1 MEMKKSAKLSDKTPS
16 AFTGGAPA
24 RPVTGPGAARTRP
37 SGRGGV
43 AAAKAR
49 GISDKQASTVATMQ
63 KVMSKLNT
71 ELQNTSKAEKALQA
85 ITPEGGQ
92 APQNYQSAKAISD
105 EARWWGQT
113 GRGSL
118 THADGIWGPNT
129 KKALARIKQF
139 IADTKIQG
147 VLIQEGEGERPYGE
161 MDDAAIIKMADDNIV
176 NLGRLFDELGM
187 DVPVAAKGRG
197 GSGFILDQV
206 PRQLSPESAIA
217 RDPWPAHWGEVP
229 VTVGD
234 LRGLDRF
241 FLFLQGLTYT
251 ACKPLEGGDLDVVER
266 GRKEKKP
273 RERDIGYADD
283 GEIQQLAEEIL
294 SSSIWK
300 FAVPTGQLDINDA
313 EPETKPAEPATETK
327 PETKPAEKKPDA
339 AGPGSED
346 IVNPWAE
353 EKPSEGVICFYTIDD
368 MFKWFYNRARVVYGQ
383 LNTLSQE
390 SAPHPVRKG
399 PGGTPVGISDQ
410 DLRAANA
417 YQAAIAKLWKSW
429 GRIKRRVL
437 GMIRDPKHPVVTIE
451 MIMEAG
457 AGELGGLEPGGPGA
471 GRSRPG
477 AGGGGITIPGGGE
490 SYEDRALKGPIREFM
505 PMEWLLANDDFR
517 GDNTEAEDAVK
528 EMSAGG
534 RLPDL
539 NRRTWRGGDWV
550 TIATNNIRGDT
561 DTERI
566 SDFPVW
572 AAKVRDLIREV
583 YVNWEG
589 MYRNRLDPGVI
600 AQQNR
605 EWALWSSVIRRL
617 INRANRNMDREIA
630 NAERSRPD
638 QSAYIRSQRGRERFP
653 KRR

>member
-176 NLGRLFDELGM
+176 NLGRLFDKLGM

-206 PRQLSPESAIA
+206 PRELSAEAATSKE
-217 RDPWPAHWGEVP
+217 PWPTFWGEVP
-229 VTVGD
+229 ITVGD
-234 LRGLDRF
+234 LVSFDRF
-241 FLFLQGLTYT
+241 FQFLEGLTYT
-251 ACKPLEGGDLDVVER
+251 ACKPLEGRELEAFDR
-266 GRKEKKP
+266 SHKEKRKKP
-273 RERDIGYADD
+273 GRRDFGFADD
-283 GEIQQLAEEIL
+283 GEIQQLAEEVL
-294 SSSIWK
+294 SNSIWK

-313 EPETKPAEPATETK
+313 EPEAEPEVKPEAEPAE
-327 PETKPAEKKPDA
+327 EKKPTIKEEMA
-339 AGPGSED
+339 AGRIKD
-346 IVNPWAE
+346 PWAG
-353 EKPSEGVICFYTIDD
+353 KIGVLCFYTIDD
-368 MFKWFYNRARVVYGQ
+368 MLKWFYSRARMVYGQ
-383 LNTLSQE
+383 LYTLSQE

-399 PGGTPVGISDQ
+399 PGGTPVGISEQ
-410 DLRAANA
+410 DLRAANS
-417 YQAAIAKLWKSW
+417 YLAAVEKWRRFW
-429 GRIKRRVL
+429 GRIKPRIL
-437 GMIRDPKHPVVTIE
+437 EMIQDSKHPVVTIE
-451 MIMEAG
+451 MIIEAG
-457 AGELGGLEPGGPGA
+457 AGELGGAEPGGPGA

-477 AGGGGITIPGGGE
+477 AGGGGITIPGE
-490 SYEDRALKGPIREFM
+490 VTYDEVAAKGPVDENM
-505 PMEWLLANDDFR
+505 PFQRLVDIGFKFNSE
-517 GDNTEAEDAVK
+517 GDLRSRTL
-528 EMSAGG
+528 GG
-534 RLPDL
+534 RLPDI
-539 NRRTWRGGDWV
+539 NRRSWRRNWKH
-550 TIATNNIRGDT
+550 IALANVAGDT
-561 DTERI
+561 DTERLRK
-566 SDFPVW
+566 FPTW
-572 AAKVRDLIREV
+572 ARVVREAIREL
-583 YVNWEG
+583 YADWREQFG
-589 MYRNRLDPGVI
+589 SETDPGVI
-600 AQQNR
+600 AQQNDQ
-605 EWALWSSVIRRL
+605 WAQWG
-617 INRANRNMDREIA
+617 NT
-630 NAERSRPD
+630 
-638 QSAYIRSQRGRERFP
+638 IRSAIYRAHRDMPYALAEAEG
-653 KRR
+653 KV